1 VPQHVSLTETDHL
14 RLKAF
19 RHCDSEQQ
27 ARQVRGAI
35 AGRLEQV
42 GLQLHPDK
50 TRIVYCQDADR
61 RDDHEVTSF
70 VFLGY
75 EFRPRLAKS
84 RTGHH
89 FVSFLPAVST
99 DAKKAMGVEIRLAS
113 GPAQRQV
120 P

>member
-1 VPQHVSLTETDHL
+1 
-14 RLKAF
+14 
-19 RHCDSEQQ
+19 
-27 ARQVRGAI
+27 
-35 AGRLEQV
+35 
-42 GLQLHPDK
+42 
-50 TRIVYCQDADR
+50 
-61 RDDHEVTSF
+61 